1 MRCPVCDGTG
11 KVFIANPE
19 EEIGWDVCP
28 HCNDGEIS
36 EECIETRYLYDTI
49 MEEESEF

>member
-1 MRCPVCDGTG
+1 MKCPVCDGTG

-19 EEIGWDVCP
+19 EELGWDVCP

-36 EECIETRYLYDTI
+36 KEDIEAECSYCNG
-49 MEEESEF
+49 EEE